1 MVSERF
7 YQHRSFK
14 LIVILILILSIMGS
28 LFYMNR
34 DDDPKAREKHTSEPS
49 IKIIEPIPG
58 EKLSGIVTI
67 IGIVSDVSPATVRV
81 TIGNTEPLTASGLDN
96 WEMKLDTTLLPNGRY
111 ELTAKVFQNSIEMA
125 SHSISIRINNIH
137 ENIIPE
143 CSITQ
148 PHNGQTVHDLLDIKG
163 SAHDAD
169 GQIEYVEW
177 HVIGY
182 SDWQIAQGTILN
194 HRSFRDS
201 AILRR
206 DPCTPGIP
214 FGRRVSKED

>member
-111 ELTAKVFQNSIEMA
+111 
-125 SHSISIRINNIH
+125 
-137 ENIIPE
+137 
-143 CSITQ
+143 
-148 PHNGQTVHDLLDIKG
+148 
-163 SAHDAD
+163 
-169 GQIEYVEW
+169 
-177 HVIGY
+177 
-182 SDWQIAQGTILN
+182 
-194 HRSFRDS
+194 
-201 AILRR
+201 
-206 DPCTPGIP
+206 
-214 FGRRVSKED
+214 